1 MRSIRFVFTILPFLF
16 FNVAIAQPSDV
27 IAYYP
32 FTLFNGT
39 LGDGAGNLE
48 PTAITTGLGNEN
60 RAYQFDG
67 VDDRI
72 ELPDGILDVEGVFT
86 IGIYLRYN
94 AFGGQAAKYRSILSK
109 PGQFELLVKNSEI
122 QFNTY
127 DDTGSSLVSLSYDH
141 SSDGNS
147 IDDGVWHHV
156 AVVHTAN
163 DVTIYVDGIE
173 EATTTYS
180 GTYQSST
187 SNPIVLSEPQDG
199 NYLHFPGDIDE
210 LFFYARALSLTE
222 VQDLSFVRDISG
234 YLCPEDGVV
243 FYGNAYPNGGIY
255 SGPGV
260 TDVGDGLYFSFD
272 PIAAGLGD
280 HVVTYTLSSPMRSM
294 THTISVGG
302 ETWAADADA
311 DGFPSDS
318 EFTIACNQPDGY
330 LETTEPVDC
339 DDNDAA
345 VNPES
350 MWYADQDGDGFGD
363 VNAVVVVQC
372 EMPSGS
378 ASAYVLDNSDC
389 DDNDSDITPLTNW
402 YADEDGDGY
411 ADINAVAVVQCEIPT
426 GPASAYVL
434 DNTDCNDDDPLVYPG
449 ATDISNGVDDNCNGI
464 IDDDN
469 SFLSFSM
476 PEQISSSID
485 LENHRVE
492 VVVPG
497 NYTGLD
503 QTMTYTIS
511 EGASVN
517 PTSYSNLTVGEQVVF
532 EITSPDDRVEAW
544 TLQLVEGLNDRDD
557 IISIT
562 VLGRSGSSVID
573 DVAHTVSFDAFTLG
587 SKIVTPTIE
596 LPYGATISPESDVAV
611 DFTSPVVY
619 TVTAE
624 NLETEDWIVTANFLP
639 DVFYYYP
646 FSGNYNDV
654 SGNDFHGTSSDGPTL
669 TTDRFGVSDRAYDFS
684 TGTEVIEISSDILDG
699 HEEATLAAWVR
710 FPNIS
715 QGGSTNRLILGK
727 GSNSNSQF
735 GLFCTNN
742 KFAFEVY
749 NDGASNFFEINYS
762 FTNEGLYDYSDDQWH
777 FVVATFSAS
786 EANLYVDGELK
797 GTDVTKY
804 GVYTN
809 TSTNPFVIG
818 NWPSGNNDP
827 FEGDIDDVS
836 ILDIALTAEEVI
848 SLMNRGQTAI
858 NSFTLPS
865 QVSAS
870 IQANVSSNSDTVNVK
885 MPYGTDLTN
894 LIPTIVLSPGA
905 TISPVSGSSQNFSSA
920 VTYTV
925 TAEDGQTTQDWVVN
939 VSLAPNTD
947 ASITNFSIAGQ
958 ESSTILAG
966 VSTDSDTVNVV
977 MPYET
982 DQTNLTPTITLPYG
996 AAISPNS
1003 GVSQDF
1009 TGEVTYTVTAEDGS
1023 TRDWIINVENAP
1035 NSETDILSFS
1045 IEGSNATVNSGSQT
1059 ITMNAPAGSFD
1070 IYNALASF
1078 TLSPGASAAI
1088 AGETQISGTTYNDFT
1103 EVLTFTVTAE
1113 DGVTTQDWT
1122 ININIAPTLTDVSPS
1137 SAPIGTSLFIY
1148 GNNFNPTISNLDV
1161 TIGGVAA
1168 TVTSASEQ
1176 ELRVDVPHFDDPVT
1190 AKNLAIV
1197 VSNKSLPS
1205 TDLLY
1210 FDVISTETDIL
1221 SFFIPDSIST
1231 SIRSND
1237 PMNSDTVD
1245 VVMPYG
1251 TDRTNLIPT
1260 IVLSAGAT
1268 ISPVSGSSQ
1277 DFSSAVTYTITA
1289 EDGQTTQDWVVNV
1302 SLAPNTDASI
1312 TDFSIAGQ
1320 ESSTI
1325 LANIPTDSDTVNVVM
1340 PYDTQTNLTPTI
1352 TLPYGATISPNSGFS
1367 QDFTGEVTYT
1377 VTAEDGSTR
1386 DWVIYVENALNSETD
1401 ILSFSIEGS
1410 NATVN
1415 SGSHAITMNAPA
1427 GSFDINNALASF
1439 TLSPGASAAIAGET
1453 QISGTT
1459 YNDFTDALT
1468 LTVTAEDGVTTQDW
1482 SIDINIAPTLTA
1494 VSPPSAPIGTSLF
1507 INGNNFNSSIS
1518 NLEVT
1523 IGGVAATVTSASNQ
1537 QLRVDVPHFDDPATA
1552 KGLAIVVSNKSLQ
1565 STDLLYFDVISTETD
1580 ILSFAIPGLVTSTF
1594 EASDPDNSD
1603 TVNVVVPC
1611 DVIIGEFTPTI
1622 TISGGAEITPN
1633 SGVSRDFSSQ
1643 MTYTVTAED
1652 GSTVRDW
1659 VINVTNAPNT
1669 TWYADT
1675 DDDGYGDAGN
1685 MVVACEQPVGFVT
1698 NDLDCDDT
1706 GTGQNFPQSWYSD
1719 GDGDGLGD
1727 RDYGQWNSYG
1737 SGLNGQVYA
1746 IVESGDF
1753 IYVGGDFSFAGGVS
1767 ARRIA
1772 RWNKVTETWSA
1783 LGDGVDGVVRSL
1795 LIQGDDLYVAGD
1807 FNAASG
1813 AGASKIAKW
1822 DITTETW
1829 SALGSGVNSSVYAL
1843 ALHESKLY
1851 VGGNFSSAGGSSSPY
1866 LAEWNIVSEEWDT
1879 HTGINNRIYA
1889 LEIQNDLL
1897 YVGGDFTTIG
1907 GISASR
1913 IAAYDMVG
1921 DEWNALGV
1929 GVSSTVRAITSN
1941 ASTLYVGGGF
1951 GQAGGSAAI
1960 HIAEWNIGNQSWS
1973 ALGSGLNNS
1982 VFALTIAEN
1991 ELIVGGTF
1999 TSAGGISGANYVAKW
2014 DTYQDQ
2020 WSSLAASLNSYV
2032 FALDNENGQL
2042 KIGGQ
2047 FNAANG
2053 ESNNRL
2059 VSYGGLLSC
2068 EAPTGFVDNKEDCD
2082 DTDNGIGSGTAWY
2095 ADSDGDGF
2103 GDELVSVLS
2112 CTQPVNYVS
2121 NSEDCNDSDELIT
2134 PATVWYLDSDGDGY
2148 GDNGT
2153 STTQCEQPDG
2163 YVSDNTD
2170 CDDSSDLINPATT
2183 WYADVDEDGFG
2194 DTNVSLVQCDQP
2206 VGYVLDNTDCDDSDD
2221 TITPELVWYVDL
2233 DGDGQGDSSDL
2244 GIMSCEQP
2252 DGYVSNKTDCDDNNS
2267 NEFDGQTWY
2276 VDSDGDGYG
2285 DSGNMITQCEQP
2297 DGYVVNDSDCDDS
2310 DAEEFPGQAWFPDT
2324 DEDGF
2329 GDKTYREWTSYGS
2342 GLNGPVLVMTES
2354 GDDIYVGGSFTTAGE
2369 GSASRIAKWDKTS
2382 NSWSA
2387 LGTGLN
2393 GTVRT
2398 ILVEGDDIYVGGD
2411 FSQAGGSSALRIA
2424 KWNTLS
2430 ETWSPLGS
2438 GTNATVYAL
2447 ALHESKLFVGGSFST
2462 AGGSSSPFLAEWNVD
2477 TEDWTA
2483 VTGANSSIRDLMVVN
2498 DKLYAGGAFTLIN
2511 GVSASRVAE
2520 YSLSNLTWIPMGSG
2534 VNATV
2539 LSLAVNGTDV
2549 FVGGLFT
2556 TAGGASANRA
2566 AKWDSNLGTWSSLS
2580 LIGDGENVFD
2590 LAIVNQQL
2598 YAAAEFTIASGS
2610 PPFVTYDQEYEVVE
2624 WDMETEQWS
2633 SLQNAPNSR
2642 VYAVASSS
2650 NLLYVGGPSFLN
2662 SYGGKVSCTMPA
2674 GFVTDHSDCDDSDD
2688 SINPG
2693 TTWYADSDGD
2703 GFGDSETTLSQCDQP
2718 EGYVLD
2724 NTDCNDTDETINP
2737 NTTWYADTDDDG
2749 FGDVNVTLTQCEQPA
2764 GYVLDNTDCDD
2775 NDDLINPAT
2784 IWYEDV
2790 DEDGFGDVSS
2800 MLVQCDQPVGYVLND
2815 NDCND
2820 TDDTIHP
2827 NTVWYADTDGDGF
2840 GDLSITTMS
2849 CTQPADFVSDNTDCD
2864 DTKADVNPGEDL
2876 VLIVEPSLTF
2886 SGSFWATVEDC
2897 LAIQSGFTL
2906 EEPTS
2911 STCADLT
2918 YTNDA
2923 PNTFYIDQQ
2932 YTITWIAKDQGGT
2945 TVGTIQQTVE
2955 FENDAYPY
2963 FVSDPAQMNIEVDLV
2978 SGCTLPKAESDYENY
2993 VSIMYGCYN
3002 FPGDFD
3008 LENDA
3013 PTEFPIGETVVTWSI
3028 VSSTEAFDPITTTQT
3043 VTVNGAND
3051 VAGSGIDANCD
3062 GNYLWYLDQ
3071 DGDGYG
3077 INETVSSTN
3086 ATPGAGEAD
3095 NKLDCYDNSALITTV
3110 CANVWNG
3117 TSWSDGSAPLGTEL
3131 VLINGAYSLSA
3142 DGSFE
3147 VDDLIIANGI
3157 ELIVDGEAT
3166 LTINGDIQNNGSI
3179 VVESGASLLTY
3190 DGSTWTGNQLH
3201 VKRNTRYAGGKYS
3214 FVGTPVQY
3222 NEDNIAADLGPIVY
3236 SYAGNISWGANEGLD
3251 RWIPETNAILI
3262 PGKGYAQANQQLVA
3276 FDGIPNTGAINI
3288 EGSYTGTPDDG
3299 VEDDYEGWVMVS
3311 NPYTAAIN
3319 VEDFLTENDNIK
3331 GAVYIWDDNGSDTGR
3346 GSNSDYIVA
3355 NAIEAT
3361 NTTSAGG
3368 ESRYNQYLG
3377 SAQGFFVKLLGNGD
3391 NIVDFTE
3398 DMRVSGSNSDNNYFR
3413 QTSMP
3418 KVRLNLTDD
3427 QGLFKQTLF
3436 GWIDGL
3442 DHTLMNRLYDAPL
3455 FDPSMDFGVYSVK
3468 QNHPLAIQGVSYLQ
3482 ERIEVGYNVAE
3493 AGNYRLEI
3501 DQTEYSGTLYLLD
3514 KKLKESTLL
3523 MSEGY
3528 EFYTEA
3534 GSFKERFE
3542 LVTNSSEVLSPSD
3555 ESLSMH
3561 CSDNVLYISLPSS
3574 NKEYF
3579 FTVVDLT
3586 GRSIFS
3592 YNTSQS
3598 TQVDLAGLVSGVYL
3612 VQEESSGASL
3622 KIVIK

>member
-517 PTSYSNLTVGEQVVF
+517 PTSYSNLTVGEQFVF

-809 TSTNPFVIG
+809 SSTNPFVIG

-905 TISPVSGSSQNFSSA
+905 TISPISGSSQNFSSA

-996 AAISPNS
+996 ATMSPNS

-1009 TGEVTYTVTAEDGS
+1009 TGEVTYIVTAEDGS
-1023 TRDWIINVENAP
+1023 TQDWIINVENAP

-1078 TLSPGASAAI
+1078 TLSPGALAAI

-1176 ELRVDVPHFDDPVT
+1176 ELRVDVPHFDDPAT

-1221 SFFIPDSIST
+1221 SF
-1231 SIRSND
+1231 
-1237 PMNSDTVD
+1237 V
-1245 VVMPYG
+1245 
-1251 TDRTNLIPT
+1251 
-1260 IVLSAGAT
+1260 
-1268 ISPVSGSSQ
+1268 
-1277 DFSSAVTYTITA
+1277 
-1289 EDGQTTQDWVVNV
+1289 
-1302 SLAPNTDASI
+1302 
-1312 TDFSIAGQ
+1312 
-1320 ESSTI
+1320 
-1325 LANIPTDSDTVNVVM
+1325 
-1340 PYDTQTNLTPTI
+1340 
-1352 TLPYGATISPNSGFS
+1352 
-1367 QDFTGEVTYT
+1367 
-1377 VTAEDGSTR
+1377 
-1386 DWVIYVENALNSETD
+1386 
-1401 ILSFSIEGS
+1401 
-1410 NATVN
+1410 
-1415 SGSHAITMNAPA
+1415 
-1427 GSFDINNALASF
+1427 
-1439 TLSPGASAAIAGET
+1439 
-1453 QISGTT
+1453 
-1459 YNDFTDALT
+1459 
-1468 LTVTAEDGVTTQDW
+1468 
-1482 SIDINIAPTLTA
+1482 
-1494 VSPPSAPIGTSLF
+1494 
-1507 INGNNFNSSIS
+1507 
-1518 NLEVT
+1518 
-1523 IGGVAATVTSASNQ
+1523 
-1537 QLRVDVPHFDDPATA
+1537 
-1552 KGLAIVVSNKSLQ
+1552 
-1565 STDLLYFDVISTETD
+1565 
-1580 ILSFAIPGLVTSTF
+1580 IPGLVSSTF
-1594 EASDPDNSD
+1594 EANDPDNSD

-1659 VINVTNAPNT
+1659 VINVTNTPNT

-1685 MVVACEQPVGFVT
+1685 TVVACEQPVGYVA

-1807 FNAASG
+1807 FNAAGG
-1813 AGASKIAKW
+1813 AGASKIALW

-1913 IAAYDMVG
+1913 IAAYDMVA

-1941 ASTLYVGGGF
+1941 ASSLYVGGGF

-1973 ALGSGLNNS
+1973 ALGSGLSNS
-1982 VFALTIAEN
+1982 VFALTIDEN

-2053 ESNNRL
+2053 ESNNRF
-2059 VSYGGLLSC
+2059 VSFGGLLSC
-2068 EAPTGFVDNKEDCD
+2068 EAPTGFVDNRDDCD

-2163 YVSDNTD
+2163 YVLDNTD
-2170 CDDSSDLINPATT
+2170 CDDSNDLINPATT
-2183 WYADVDEDGFG
+2183 WYADVDEDAFG
-2194 DTNVSLVQCDQP
+2194 DVNVSLVQCDQP

-2252 DGYVSNKTDCDDNNS
+2252 DGHVSNNTDCDDNNS

-2310 DAEEFPGQAWFPDT
+2310 DAEEFPGQAWFPDI

-2342 GLNGPVLVMTES
+2342 GLNGSVLVMTES

-2520 YSLSNLTWIPMGSG
+2520 YTLTNSTWGPMGSG
-2534 VNATV
+2534 VNAMV
-2539 LSLAVNGTDV
+2539 LSLAANGTDI

-2566 AKWDSNLGTWSSLS
+2566 AKWDPNLGTWSPLS

-2590 LAIVNQQL
+2590 LAVVNQQL

-3013 PTEFPIGETVVTWSI
+3013 PTEFPIGETVVTWSL

-3086 ATPGAGEAD
+3086 ASPGAGEAD

-3117 TSWSDGSAPLGTEL
+3117 TSWSEGSAPLGTEL
-3131 VLINGAYSLSA
+3131 VLINGAYSFSV

-3147 VDDLIIANGI
+3147 VDDLIIGNGI
-3157 ELIVDGEAT
+3157 ELLVDGEAT

-3262 PGKGYAQANQQLVA
+3262 PGKGYAQANQQLVV

-3288 EGSYTGTPDDG
+3288 DGSYTGTPDDG

-3368 ESRYNQYLG
+3368 ESRYNQHLG

-3398 DMRVSGSNSDNNYFR
+3398 AMRVSGSNSDNNYFR

-3442 DHTLMNRLYDAPL
+3442 DHTLMYRLYDAPL